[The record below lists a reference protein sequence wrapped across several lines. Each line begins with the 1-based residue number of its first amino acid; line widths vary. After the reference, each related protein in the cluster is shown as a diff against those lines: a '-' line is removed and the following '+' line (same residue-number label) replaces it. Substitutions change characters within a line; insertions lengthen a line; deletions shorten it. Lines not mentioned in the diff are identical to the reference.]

1 MARASLRRLGD
12 SDIVREGRPW
22 LKHVQLKITGTLE
35 RIPAGDADSPEF
47 VAWCEEN
54 GVHPLGGGEYGRRG
68 WWGAYNTYIGNSD
81 YVFYTDS
88 GRRYC

>member
-1 MARASLRRLGD
+1 MA
-12 SDIVREGRPW
+12 E
-22 LKHVQLKITGTLE
+22 HVKLKITGTLK

-47 VAWCEEN
+47 VAWCEAN

-88 GRRYC
+88 GALLLTQAELDEMLIT